1 MSEQEIQEAL
11 EYCDHIVL
19 NNKLR
24 TATSNQAP
32 EWQEYLENIAEAYR
46 QKCVELTMV
55 KKIASELYD
64 AVNTSEGR
72 LEAMKHYEELKARE
86 E

>member
-1 MSEQEIQEAL
+1 MSDKDIQGAWKL
-11 EYCDHIVL
+11 LRNCDHGSQMNRAIEDIYS
-19 NNKLR
+19 
-24 TATSNQAP
+24 A
-32 EWQEYLENIAEAYR
+32 YL
-46 QKCVELTMV
+46 QKCAEFTMV